1 MMILTLGHTNTFG
14 SQPRVLE
21 STGLT
26 MQSTISHSFSP
37 KHTAQTHT
45 RLSLSASAPP
55 VLPTHLSSWLDWLVL
70 FWDQELQSATMKEN
84 SFLLHL
90 LAAQD
95 IQRAFHLADCLSEA
109 DSIHLYLYH
118 KACLNPLWELKRPD
132 RNLYT
137 FQLTWES
144 TDLSIGQWFVIC
156 SHRLCSCDQEVEP
169 WYQLLGLSSR
179 PPLWAEI
186 SCLF

>member
-1 MMILTLGHTNTFG
+1 MCMTMLQILVSMWHIFAIHMCALLILHWWTYAVFIYRAADRHTSG
-14 SQPRVLE
+14 SQPRVFE

-37 KHTAQTHT
+37 KHTTQTHT
-45 RLSLSASAPP
+45 QLFLSASAPP
-55 VLPTHLSSWLDWLVL
+55 VLPTHLPSWLDWLLL
-70 FWDQELQSATMKEN
+70 FWDQKLQSAKMKEN

-118 KACLNPLWELKRPD
+118 IGLFK
-132 RNLYT
+132 
-137 FQLTWES
+137 
-144 TDLSIGQWFVIC
+144 SIM
-156 SHRLCSCDQEVEP
+156 RVEAIEA
-169 WYQLLGLSSR
+169 G
-179 PPLWAEI
+179 
-186 SCLF
+186 